1 MTEIAKCRCG
11 AEATLNSPCVRGEA
25 PFTHFVDCERCGSSG
40 PNEDSPAEAIA
51 AWNALMRHR
60 PVARW
65 GAPGGATYL
74 YVGRAVLGYVLTS
87 QSGSESAVCGITG
100 EHFRGYDARAWLEA
114 RVRAAGFE
122 VREEVSDE

>member
-11 AEATLNSPCVRGEA
+11 ARAHLQGHVDDVDGEFVSIACYDGKCGWTSPWRRTE
-25 PFTHFVDCERCGSSG
+25 
-40 PNEDSPAEAIA
+40 AEAIA
-51 AWNALMRHR
+51 AWNALMRPR

-65 GAPGGATYL
+65 GSPGGVTYL

-100 EHFRGYDARAWLEA
+100 EHFRGYDARAWLEE
-114 RVRAAGFE
+114 RVRAAGFDVE
-122 VREEVSDE
+122 DVSDG